1 MQIIIGVTCVSVEAC
16 ASVWA
21 FNAAT
26 VADAELASWSAE
38 SFKFVVT
45 NSLGLESGRGDAR
58 STNL

>member
-1 MQIIIGVTCVSVEAC
+1 VSVEAC

>member
-1 MQIIIGVTCVSVEAC
+1 MQIIYCRCLKYNVCLSLEAC

-45 NSLGLESGRGDAR
+45 NSGQGDER
-58 STNL
+58 